1 MKLALCSSAASI
13 ALLALAACSPGND
26 ETVTDTDT
34 SPETPAETET
44 SETETANTGSDD
56 LLMPLPTDTVTA
68 ITADDLDVRIRT
80 LADDTFEGR
89 GPGAEKGEQAADW
102 IAEEMA
108 RVGLQPG
115 GDDGSWFQTVGMVEQ
130 TLDEGASG
138 LTFEGGRSGEAFP
151 MELKQDAVLWTKRQN
166 ETELSFDDSELVFV
180 GYGVVAPEYDWNDYE
195 GVDAEGKTV
204 VMLVNDPGFARGTD
218 DLFNGKA
225 MTYYGRWTYK
235 FEEAARQG
243 ATGAIVI
250 HETAPASY
258 GWDVVANSW
267 SGAQADLVRGDGG
280 AERTVYESW
289 VTNDI
294 ARKLFAEA
302 GLDFDD
308 MKDAAMQPGFEA
320 VEMGDLTASGNVV
333 QTVDRMESR
342 NVVGVLPGTDAPDE
356 YMLFTA
362 HWDHLGKKSEERT
375 GEPGQDF
382 YRDDIFNG
390 AVDNATG
397 TSALLEIAEKMA
409 TEDHPRSGLFLAVTL
424 EESGLLGS
432 AYYAENPTVPMN
444 QIVAGINMDGM
455 LPIGRTR
462 DMVVVG
468 YGASELEDMLTE
480 ELEAQDR
487 VVKPD
492 PKPEAGYFYRS
503 DHISFAKKGVP
514 MLYADGGVDKRDGG
528 EAAGMAASEAYTVQ
542 RYHKP
547 MDEYDAD
554 WDLSGMVE
562 DISALYEVGADIIN
576 SDEWPTWYEG
586 NEFEAIR
593 EASLAEKDE

>member
-1 MKLALCSSAASI
+1 MKHVLWSSV
-13 ALLALAACSPGND
+13 ALLALAACSQASVEEDAPGSGA
-26 ETVTDTDT
+26 ETGAT
-34 SPETPAETET
+34 ETPAN
-44 SETETANTGSDD
+44 ANEQASSSD
-56 LLMPLPTDTVTA
+56 LLMPLPDNTVAA
-68 ITADDLDVRIRT
+68 ITAEDLDARIKT
-80 LADDTFEGR
+80 LADDKFEGR
-89 GPGAEKGEQAADW
+89 GPGSENGEKAADW
-102 IAEEMA
+102 IAAEME
-108 RVGLQPG
+108 RIGLQPG
-115 GDDGSWFQTVGMVEQ
+115 GDDGTWFQNVGMVEQ
-130 TLDEGASG
+130 TLDESQSS
-138 LTFEGGRSGEAFP
+138 LTFNGGRSGEAYP
-151 MELKQDAVLWTKRQN
+151 MQLKTDAVLWTKHQASN
-166 ETELSFDDSELVFV
+166 ELSFQESELVFV
-180 GYGVVAPEYDWNDYE
+180 GYGVVAPEYGWNDYA
-195 GVDAEGKTV
+195 GVDVEGKTV

-243 ATGAIVI
+243 ASGAIIV

-267 SGAQADLVRGDGG
+267 SGAQADLVRSDDG
-280 AERTVYESW
+280 ASRTVFESW
-289 VTNDI
+289 ITSDI
-294 ARKLFAEA
+294 ARRLFAEA
-302 GLDFDD
+302 GLDFDEQ
-308 MKDAAMQPGFEA
+308 KSTAKEPGFVA
-320 VEMGDLTASGNVV
+320 VDMGDLTASGKIV
-333 QTVDRMESR
+333 QTVSRMESR
-342 NVVGVLPGTDAPDE
+342 NVVGVLPGTVAPDE

-362 HWDHLGKKSEERT
+362 HWDHLGKKSEERA

-397 TSALLEIAEKMA
+397 SAALLEIAEAMA
-409 TEDHPRSGLFLAVTL
+409 QDEHPRSGLFLAVTL

-444 QIVAGINMDGM
+444 RIVAGINMDGM
-455 LPIGRTR
+455 LPIGRTK

-468 YGASELEDMLTE
+468 YGASELEDLLTA
-480 ELEAQDR
+480 ELQSQDR

-547 MDEYDAD
+547 MDEYNEN
-554 WDLSGMVE
+554 WNLSGMVE
-562 DISALYEVGADIIN
+562 DITALYEVGLEVIN
-576 SDEWPTWYEG
+576 SDTWPTWYEG

-593 EASLAEKDE
+593 QDSLAGRGD

>member
-1 MKLALCSSAASI
+1 MKHVLWSSV
-13 ALLALAACSPGND
+13 ALLALAACSQASVEEDAPGSGA
-26 ETVTDTDT
+26 ETGAT
-34 SPETPAETET
+34 ETPAN
-44 SETETANTGSDD
+44 ANEQASSSD
-56 LLMPLPTDTVTA
+56 LLMPLPDNTVAA
-68 ITADDLDVRIRT
+68 ITAEDLDARIKT
-80 LADDTFEGR
+80 LADDKFEGR
-89 GPGAEKGEQAADW
+89 GPGSENGEKAADW
-102 IAEEMA
+102 IAAEMK
-108 RVGLQPG
+108 RIGLQPG
-115 GDDGSWFQTVGMVEQ
+115 GDDGTWFQNVGMVEQ
-130 TLDEGASG
+130 TLDESQSS
-138 LTFEGGRSGEAFP
+138 LTFNGGRSGEAYP
-151 MELKQDAVLWTKRQN
+151 MQLKTDAVLWTKRQASN
-166 ETELSFDDSELVFV
+166 ELSFQESELVFV
-180 GYGVVAPEYDWNDYE
+180 GYGVVAPEYGWNDYA
-195 GVDAEGKTV
+195 GVDVEGKTV

-243 ATGAIVI
+243 ASGAIIV

-267 SGAQADLVRGDGG
+267 SGAQADLVRSDDG
-280 AERTVYESW
+280 ASRTVFESW
-289 VTNDI
+289 ITSDI
-294 ARKLFAEA
+294 ARRLFAEA
-302 GLDFDD
+302 GLDFDEQ
-308 MKDAAMQPGFEA
+308 KSTAKEPGFVA
-320 VEMGDLTASGNVV
+320 VDMGDLTASGKIV
-333 QTVDRMESR
+333 QTVSRMESR
-342 NVVGVLPGTDAPDE
+342 NVVGVLPGTVAPDE

-362 HWDHLGKKSEERT
+362 HWDHLGKKSEERA

-397 TSALLEIAEKMA
+397 SAALLEIAEAMA
-409 TEDHPRSGLFLAVTL
+409 QDEHPRSGLFLAVTL

-444 QIVAGINMDGM
+444 RIVAGINMDGM
-455 LPIGRTR
+455 LPIGRTK

-468 YGASELEDMLTE
+468 YGASELEDLLTA
-480 ELEAQDR
+480 ELQSQDR

-547 MDEYDAD
+547 MDEYNEN
-554 WDLSGMVE
+554 WNLSGMVE
-562 DISALYEVGADIIN
+562 DITALYEVGLEVIN
-576 SDEWPTWYEG
+576 SDTWPTWYEG

-593 EASLAEKDE
+593 QDSLAGRGD